1 MAAASPM
8 VQIEV
13 LLTKL
18 RDDIEAS
25 YISKGLKASGF
36 FGENLRLEMGANNA
50 KITAPR
56 YVGAMEGGRVAGCRP
71 PVSIIRDWII
81 AKNKLGANIPLEAA
95 YPIAKRIGEEGIK
108 VPNRFNPGGV
118 VSDVL
123 NPARVLKLQN
133 DIVTIIRYAIIDTL
147 NIK

>member
-1 MAAASPM
+1 MKRDPITE
-8 VQIEV
+8 IEV

-25 YISKGLKASGF
+25 YKAKGLMASGNF
-36 FGENLRLEMGANNA
+36 AKELKLVVSGNNA
-50 KITAPR
+50 RITAPR
-56 YVGAMEGGRVAGCRP
+56 YVGAMEGGRIAGKRP
-71 PVSIIRDWII
+71 PLWIIRKWIED
-81 AKNKLGANIPLEAA
+81 KNRQGATIPLSAA
-95 YPIAKRIGEEGIK
+95 YPIAKLIGEEGIK
-108 VPNRFNPGGV
+108 VPNSHNPGGV

-133 DIVTIIRYAIIDTL
+133 EIVTIIRYAIIDTL

>member
-1 MAAASPM
+1 MLE
-8 VQIEV
+8 IEV
-13 LLTKL
+13 LLTRL

-25 YISKGLKASGF
+25 YIQKGLVASGNF
-36 FGENLRLEMGANNA
+36 AKELKLEMTNNSA

-56 YVGAMEGGRVAGCRP
+56 YVGAMEGGRVAGRRP
-71 PVSIIRDWII
+71 PLAIIRQWII
-81 AKNKLGANIPLEAA
+81 DKNRQGANIPLEAA

-108 VPNRFNPGGV
+108 VPNKHNPGGV

-123 NPARVLKLQN
+123 NPARVLSLQR
-133 DIVTIIRYAIIDTL
+133 DIITIIRYTIIDTL

>member
-1 MAAASPM
+1 MARNAM
-8 VQIEV
+8 LEIEV

-25 YISKGLKASGF
+25 YKAKGLTASGNF
-36 FGENLRLEMGANNA
+36 AKELKLVVSGNNA

-56 YVGAMEGGRVAGCRP
+56 YVVPLRGCRRGGTP
-71 PVSIIRDWII
+71 PPLWIIRKWVED
-81 AKNKLGANIPLEAA
+81 KNKQGANIPLTAA
-95 YPIAKRIGEEGIK
+95 YPIAKAIGEFGIK
-108 VPNRFNPGGV
+108 VPNSHNPGGV

-133 DIVTIIRYAIIDTL
+133 EIVTIIRYAIIDTL

>member
-1 MAAASPM
+1 MAANPL

-13 LLTKL
+13 LLQRI

-25 YISKGLKASGF
+25 YIAKGLKASGNF
-36 FGENLRLEMGANNA
+36 AENLKLEVRGNNA

-56 YVGAMEGGRVAGCRP
+56 YVGAMEGGRVAGRRP
-71 PVSIIRDWII
+71 PVAIIRDWII
-81 AKNKLGANIPLEAA
+81 AKNKMGANIPLEAA
-95 YPIAKRIGEEGIK
+95 YPIAKAIGEEGIK
-108 VPNRFNPGGV
+108 VPNKYNVGGV

-123 NPARVLKLQN
+123 NPARILQLQN
-133 DIVTIIRYAIIDTL
+133 DIITIIRYTIIDTL

>member
-1 MAAASPM
+1 MTE
-8 VQIEV
+8 IEV

-25 YISKGLKASGF
+25 YKAKGLMASGNF
-36 FGENLRLEMGANNA
+36 A
-50 KITAPR
+50 KELKLVVGSNSAQITAPR
-56 YVGAMEGGRVAGCRP
+56 YVGAMEGGRVAGRRP
-71 PVSIIRDWII
+71 PVAIIRKWIED
-81 AKNKLGANIPLEAA
+81 KNKQGATIPLSAA
-95 YPIAKRIGEEGIK
+95 YPIAKAIGEYGIK
-108 VPNRFNPGGV
+108 VPNSHNPGGV

-133 DIVTIIRYAIIDTL
+133 EIVTIIRYAIIDTL

>member
-1 MAAASPM
+1 MKRDPITE
-8 VQIEV
+8 IEV

-25 YISKGLKASGF
+25 YKAKGLMASGNF
-36 FGENLRLEMGANNA
+36 A
-50 KITAPR
+50 KELKLVVGSNSAQITAPR
-56 YVGAMEGGRVAGCRP
+56 YVGAMEGGRVAGRRP
-71 PVSIIRDWII
+71 PVAIIRDWII

-95 YPIAKRIGEEGIK
+95 YPIAKKIGEEGIR
-108 VPNRFNPGGV
+108 VPNKYNPGGV

-133 DIVTIIRYAIIDTL
+133 EIVTIIRYAIIDTL

>member
-25 YISKGLKASGF
+25 YIAKGLKASGNF
-36 FGENLRLEMGANNA
+36 AENLKLEVSGNNA

-56 YVGAMEGGRVAGCRP
+56 YVGAMEGGRAAGRRP
-71 PVSIIRDWII
+71 PLNIIREWII

-95 YPIAKRIGEEGIK
+95 YPIAKRIGEKGIK

-123 NPARVLKLQN
+123 NPARVLQLQN
-133 DIVTIIRYAIIDTL
+133 DIITIIRYTIIDTL

>member
-1 MAAASPM
+1 MKRDPM
-8 VQIEV
+8 TEIEV

-25 YISKGLKASGF
+25 YKAKGLMASGNF
-36 FGENLRLEMGANNA
+36 A
-50 KITAPR
+50 KELKLVVGSNSAQITAPR
-56 YVGAMEGGRVAGCRP
+56 YVGAMEGGRIAGKRP
-71 PVSIIRDWII
+71 PLWIIRKWIED
-81 AKNKLGANIPLEAA
+81 KNRQGATIPLSAA
-95 YPIAKRIGEEGIK
+95 YPIAKAIGESGIK
-108 VPNRFNPGGV
+108 VPNSHNPGGV

-133 DIVTIIRYAIIDTL
+133 EIVTIIRYAIIDTL